1 MDESETPET
10 WTTWF
15 LDAIRKIRS
24 QKQRPSVERICHAIR
39 QHHYYHEEDIAE
51 HLEIAV
57 KRGDVLKIFNKGQS
71 SYKDPGI
78 VQSKKL
84 TVTRS
89 ADLSKILSKAVREL
103 GERDGS
109 SLRSLERYIRQS
121 HTVEESAEGDLRISL
136 KLSAKRAIERGLVI
150 QDGKLFRQTDRP
162 HGKRCS
168 DGGEPPMPK
177 LPAPLPICRE
187 CLGATMAGNNNNS
200 KRNVNEKLSRCC
212 VCGAALHNS
221 CAPPEL
227 SILVDRGITWSC
239 DGCSPT
245 CAGCELERESQN
257 YLVKC
262 ADCVKCYH
270 PACIEPALD
279 KKIKAPWKCRHCQT
293 AHTPVSKEDNKRGK
307 AQDAN
312 SIDDTPT
319 SARKRLSKLRENRKS
334 MVSRKS
340 LANATPGKK
349 GNAVVAQVD
358 SSSDGNAGVVSPR
371 QPPMIS
377 SPLPQPP
384 TPLAGQGRL
393 LEEKNDRI
401 SKEKQKFFR
410 LSAFNA
416 EHNKLKRVGGGDKSR
431 PSRNVNIRSTRGG
444 AANPKKIGTSRVSSS
459 SISSSSSSEADNSSE
474 SSEGSNSSDEDDDED
489 DEEGNSSSESSDSSS
504 SDDVQDERINS
515 PKAKAPFACDLDED
529 KPWGFAAAAAKL
541 NVDSPF
547 FSNIT
552 NTFGVSLP
560 KLNVGDTPTFG
571 LHIQQPAIISPSD
584 SKKKDKSER
593 NATGV
598 ANTDNKVKP
607 GSGQLRGLFDGL
619 SHFFSASANSRA
631 RSAGAS
637 APNYAPDRRKRPNVE
652 DTAKTNKIPKG
663 TQKNKPDDSTG
674 TSKLKDRKKTEVTF
688 EISRLPKP
696 GIFVPSDESMLSL
709 FNEKLPRMTPS
720 GLVKT
725 AVNSKRHEHERRKLM
740 RDAPSLVKCAADPS
754 SPSSKHEQQQQ
765 SRKKQM
771 ASDTNIRHPVPAV
784 GKFSGLGFDPIKSNP
799 NPKSNP
805 RTCTSA
811 TTTNTTTTPRATPC
825 SIRKEEPVVPQTLP
839 PGVTQKD
846 VDLIK
851 EARERARLTVS
862 NDENEQLYVNTPNAS
877 GNAPRNPAAIV
888 FGRYEVE
895 TWYSSPFPQEYA
907 RLPKLFFCE
916 FCLKYTKSRAVL
928 DRHMD
933 KCQWRHPPATEIYRC
948 DGLSVFEI
956 DGNVNKIY
964 CQNLCLLAKLFLDH
978 KTLYYD
984 VEPFLFYAMTKND
997 KYGCHLVG
1005 YFSKEKHCPAQRYNV
1020 SCIMTLPQYQRQ
1032 GFGRFLI
1039 EFSYLLSKVEGLPGT
1054 PEKPLSD
1061 LGRVSYHS
1069 FWKSVVLEYLDTHR
1083 NDTEIKLGDIT
1094 KETGVSAHDIATA
1107 MQLLG
1112 FIRSVHLPGDMNISK
1127 VAVVVN
1133 WSKVDAHMAKV
1144 RKSLRIKLDADCLRW
1159 IPLVTQIPNPYQ
1171 NQEENGDTGSEMSP
1185 AIEPKPMPAVVEKIQ
1200 RVKIKKKSR
1209 ARRVSQRKSTPLKS
1223 SPSKL
1228 SPSKST
1234 PLKSTPVK
1242 PKASQK
1248 TASHKDVSKEE
1259 KDVKDTKEI
1268 KKELREPKES
1278 VRESRNVESTENR
1291 KDSRAETD
1299 AKSAMSTPRNAR
1311 ALGSARNVTPIT
1323 SPKSTPVMTMSRRR
1337 IRPPKT
1343 LISESIIT
1351 PLRKRKHS
1359 EKIEAEEEKVEV
1371 SSRKRTRESLREK
1384 EKEKEKERENERE
1397 REKEKNKVRER
1408 DNKAKERESVK
1419 ETLVDTRKT
1428 PPKLDSVSSPPKLA
1442 KKQCKVDDI
1451 LLKVTSRQTKLQAK
1465 EKKAL
1470 EDATQCNGKEE
1481 ARDIKNSPLSR
1492 RSRSKTMEA
1501 LKMPQLTPEPPNM
1514 KNRAESPV
1522 IPPPSLSPPPESMK
1536 SSPVRDKQ
1544 PSVPESTKHSGNS
1557 GNKSEENT
1565 EDNGLPVPTETE
1577 VVSASSGE
1585 YEGGDEDEGEEE
1597 EITAPTPKPVMQL
1610 ASPSTES
1617 PVKECEDEKA
1627 DNKIQ
1632 EKDNDENS
1640 LQKVEAADLS
1650 PTVGD
1655 DQTETLNECDKDS
1668 EIDKRPIC
1676 SPEASK
1682 SVPEPVV
1689 SPKEEEVEKSE
1700 SSIMLKK
1707 DDDDSNNPLK
1717 EELVNETPKDV
1728 KIDLSRPKM
1737 EPLPVDKKDTCTLIN
1752 AVVTSEA
1759 EPLTPQEKPLP
1770 TVEHQDTTLQ
1780 LQTQTEELKQHS
1792 PESGKT
1798 TPHLENPG
1806 SVKRTPPSQPD
1817 LPSMGVYTPDSTT
1830 NSVHSLHYSQCDLDV
1845 SQLGLES
1852 PTSIAS
1858 DLASQNSVERPP
1870 SALPS
1875 IPPPAN
1881 VPISVAMQ
1889 ITTPV
1894 TSSVSVNMP
1903 QPVQYADCSMP
1914 QHTPPTHHPSIHPM
1928 HQPHT
1933 PQSLQQPRTP
1943 QSIPTQSPQ
1952 PLPQSHTPQPMP
1964 QSHTPQSI
1972 PTQSPQPLPASHT
1985 PQPLPQS
1992 HTPQPMQL
2000 SLAQQAQSQSMAH
2013 SQSQSAQSQ
2022 QQQQSTHQQQTQPQQ
2037 QQTQS
2042 HQSHSKR
2049 ASGSQTTHRSR
2060 STQQS
2065 SRSHRATP
2073 PAHTTQ
2079 TSQHSAVTSQTSHS
2093 NVSVAHTA
2101 HIAMPPQ
2108 YQQSPSSMS
2117 VPPAVHPHSHTP
2129 HAAHSHNMAVISQGN
2144 YMAVAGSQGF
2154 PQNTYAV
2161 IQHRS
2166 GRSGAPTPCTTATN
2180 FYIQTNPPMPP
2191 HSHTPA
2197 PTPLST
2203 SGGSHQTTNSCS
2215 LAKLQQL
2222 TNGLEMIP
2230 PTPPPAMN
2238 LTPPPPIPHTMTP
2251 PQTSRQLPT
2260 PPQVGPLGYAKNYCY
2275 NVNTVPPGTPGP
2287 PSRSTSRSS
2296 TNNMPS
2302 LTQPYPSESLYR
2314 QTLDPSGTCPQMQ
2327 SAASRVSPNV
2337 ALNTNLMAAAQY
2349 SYRVAQPATGYM
2361 NQAAQ
2366 LGGFMNQASQLPV
2379 GVVNVPAPYPQ
2390 DPHQQNPAAV
2400 YTTYHGYING
2410 GLMQPL
2416 NSSMRP
2422 R

>member
-1 MDESETPET
+1 MDEPEAPET
-10 WTTWF
+10 WSAWF

-39 QHHYYHEEDIAE
+39 QHHNFHEEEISE
-51 HLEIAV
+51 HLEVAV

-78 VQSKKL
+78 LQSKKL
-84 TVTRS
+84 KV
-89 ADLSKILSKAVREL
+89 SKSTDISKVLGKAVREL
-103 GERDGS
+103 GEREGS
-109 SLRSLERYIRQS
+109 NLRSIERYIRQS
-121 HTVEESAEGDLRISL
+121 HRVEEDTEGDLRIAL
-136 KLSAKRAIERGLVI
+136 KLSAKRAVERGLVL

-162 HGKRCS
+162 PFFKKFS
-168 DGGEPPMPK
+168 DAAHTPPREPPAPK
-177 LPAPLPICRE
+177 LPAPLPICKE
-187 CLGATMAGNNNNS
+187 CLGATMAGNNNNNS
-200 KRNVNEKLSRCC
+200 KRNANEKLSRCS

-227 SILVDRGITWSC
+227 SVLVDRGITWSC
-239 DGCSPT
+239 DDCSPT
-245 CAGCELERESQN
+245 CAGCQLERESQN

-262 ADCVKCYH
+262 AGCVKCFH
-270 PACIEPALD
+270 PACLDPALD
-279 KKIKAPWKCRHCQT
+279 KKNKTPWKCRHCQT
-293 AHTPVSKEDNKRGK
+293 AHTPVSKDDGKRGK

-312 SIDDTPT
+312 STDDTPT
-319 SARKRLSKLRENRKS
+319 SARKRFSKLRENRKS

-340 LANATPGKK
+340 LANANPGKK
-349 GNAVVAQVD
+349 GSAGVAQVD
-358 SSSDGNAGVVSPR
+358 SSTDGNAGVVSPR
-371 QPPMIS
+371 QPPLIS

-416 EHNKLKRVGGGDKSR
+416 EHSKLKRVGGGDKSR
-431 PSRNVNIRSTRGG
+431 PLRNVNVRSTRGG
-444 AANPKKIGTSRVSSS
+444 TANPKKVGTPRVSS
-459 SISSSSSSEADNSSE
+459 SSSSSSEAGNSSE
-474 SSEGSNSSDEDDDED
+474 SSEGSDSSDEDDDEDDED

-504 SDDVQDERINS
+504 SDEVQDGRIES
-515 PKAKAPFACDLDED
+515 PKAKAPFACDLNED

-541 NVDSPF
+541 NVKSPF
-547 FSNIT
+547 FSNT
-552 NTFGVSLP
+552 NTFGAPLP

-571 LHIQQPAIISPSD
+571 LHIQQPATVNPSD
-584 SKKKDKSER
+584 NKKKDKSER
-593 NATGV
+593 NTAQV
-598 ANTDNKVKP
+598 PSADKDNKVKP

-619 SHFFSASANSRA
+619 SHFFSAPANSRA
-631 RSAGAS
+631 RSAGIP
-637 APNYAPDRRKRPNVE
+637 APNYAPDRRKRPNTE
-652 DTAKTNKIPKG
+652 DTVKTNKIPRG
-663 TQKNKPDDSTG
+663 REAQRNKPDDSSG
-674 TSKLKDRKKTEVTF
+674 TNKLKDRKKTEATT

-696 GIFVPSDESMLSL
+696 GIFVPSDENVLSSI
-709 FNEKLPRMTPS
+709 NEKLPRMTPS

-740 RDAPSLVKCAADPS
+740 HDNTSLVKCAADPA
-754 SPSSKHEQQQQ
+754 SPSRHEQQQQQQQ
-765 SRKKQM
+765 SRKKQT
-771 ASDTNIRHPVPAV
+771 ASDMSTQIRHPASAV
-784 GKFSGLGFDPIKSNP
+784 AKSSGLGSDPVKSSP

-805 RTCTSA
+805 RACTSA

-825 SIRKEEPVVPQTLP
+825 STRKDELIVPQTLP

-846 VDLIK
+846 VDLIQ

-862 NDENEQLYVNTPNAS
+862 NDKNEQSSDNA
-877 GNAPRNPAAIV
+877 RNPAAIV

-1039 EFSYLLSKVEGLPGT
+1039 EFSYLLSKVEGIPGT

-1069 FWKSVVLEYLDTHR
+1069 FWKSVVLEYLDAHR
-1083 NDTEIKLGDIT
+1083 SDTNVKLSDIT

-1112 FIRSVHLPGDMNISK
+1112 FIRSAHLPGDANTNK
-1127 VAVVVN
+1127 VAVVVD

-1144 RKSLRIKLDADCLRW
+1144 RKSFRIKLDPDCLRW
-1159 IPLVTQIPNPYQ
+1159 IPLLTQIPNPYQ
-1171 NQEENGDTGSEMSP
+1171 NPEESGDASSEMSP
-1185 AIEPKPMPAVVEKIQ
+1185 TMEPKPVPAVVEKIQ
-1200 RVKIKKKSR
+1200 RVKIKKKPR
-1209 ARRVSQRKSTPLKS
+1209 GRRVSQRKSTPLKPTS
-1223 SPSKL
+1223 L
-1228 SPSKST
+1228 KST
-1234 PLKSTPVK
+1234 PLK
-1242 PKASQK
+1242 PKTSQK
-1248 TASHKDVSKEE
+1248 TAASHKDASKEE

-1268 KKELREPKES
+1268 KAAKELRESKES
-1278 VRESRNVESTENR
+1278 VRESRSSERTENR
-1291 KDSRAETD
+1291 KDSRAETE
-1299 AKSAMSTPRNAR
+1299 AKIVTSTPRNAR
-1311 ALGSARNVTPIT
+1311 ALNSAKNVTPT
-1323 SPKSTPVMTMSRRR
+1323 NTPKSVQMTMSRRR

-1343 LISESIIT
+1343 LVSESVIT

-1359 EKIEAEEEKVEV
+1359 EKLEVEEEKIEF

-1384 EKEKEKERENERE
+1384 EKERERETERE
-1397 REKEKNKVRER
+1397 REKEKEKVRER
-1408 DNKAKERESVK
+1408 DSKAKERESLK
-1419 ETLVDTRKT
+1419 ETSMDTRKT
-1428 PPKLDSVSSPPKLA
+1428 PLKLDSASSPPKPA
-1442 KKQCKVDDI
+1442 KKQCKVDDL

-1470 EDATQCNGKEE
+1470 EETTQCNGKEE
-1481 ARDIKNSPLSR
+1481 VRDVKNLPLSR
-1492 RSRSKTMEA
+1492 RGRGKTTAEA
-1501 LKMPQLTPEPPNM
+1501 LKMPQLTPESPST
-1514 KNRAESPV
+1514 KNRAESSV

-1536 SSPVRDKQ
+1536 NSPVRNKQ
-1544 PSVPESTKHSGNS
+1544 PSVPESPSAKHSSNID
-1557 GNKSEENT
+1557 NKSETT
-1565 EDNGLPVPTETE
+1565 EDSGLPVPTETE

-1597 EITAPTPKPVMQL
+1597 EIAAPTPKLVTQS
-1610 ASPSTES
+1610 ASPSMENPVTES
-1617 PVKECEDEKA
+1617 CEDEKA
-1627 DNKIQ
+1627 DNKIP
-1632 EKDNDENS
+1632 EKDNDESS
-1640 LQKVEAADLS
+1640 LQKTEAADLS
-1650 PTVGD
+1650 LAVGD

-1668 EIDKRPIC
+1668 ETEKRPVC

-1682 SVPEPVV
+1682 SVPEPVA

-1700 SSIMLKK
+1700 SSVMPKK
-1707 DDDDSNNPLK
+1707 DDRDSPPK
-1717 EELVNETPKDV
+1717 EELVPETPKDT
-1728 KIDLSRPKM
+1728 KIDLSRPKT
-1737 EPLPVDKKDTCTLIN
+1737 EPLLVEKKDTCALVN
-1752 AVVTSEA
+1752 ATVTSEA
-1759 EPLTPQEKPLP
+1759 EPLTPQEKPLSA
-1770 TVEHQDTTLQ
+1770 VEHQDTTLQ
-1780 LQTQTEELKQHS
+1780 LQNQTEELKQHS

-1875 IPPPAN
+1875 IPPSVS
-1881 VPISVAMQ
+1881 VPISVPMQ
-1889 ITTPV
+1889 IATPV
-1894 TSSVSVNMP
+1894 TSSVPVIMP
-1903 QPVQYADCSMP
+1903 QQVQYADCSM
-1914 QHTPPTHHPSIHPM
+1914 HTPPAHHPSIHSM

-1972 PTQSPQPLPASHT
+1972 PTQSPQPLPQSHT

-2013 SQSQSAQSQ
+2013 SQSQQTQSQ
-2022 QQQQSTHQQQTQPQQ
+2022 QQQQPAHQQQPQPQQ
-2037 QQTQS
+2037 QPQQTQQS
-2042 HQSHSKR
+2042 QSHSKR
-2049 ASGSQTTHRSR
+2049 GSQTTHRSR

-2073 PAHTTQ
+2073 PTSHSTQ
-2079 TSQHSAVTSQTSHS
+2079 TSQHSVATSHS
-2093 NVSVAHTA
+2093 STVAHTA
-2101 HIAMPPQ
+2101 HVAVPPQ
-2108 YQQSPSSMS
+2108 YQQSPSMS
-2117 VPPAVHPHSHTP
+2117 VPPSVPHPHSHTP

-2144 YMAVAGSQGF
+2144 YMAVAAGSQGF
-2154 PQNTYAV
+2154 STQNAYV

-2180 FYIQTNPPMPP
+2180 FYIQTSAMPP

-2197 PTPLST
+2197 PTPLSA

-2251 PQTSRQLPT
+2251 PQSSRQLPT
-2260 PPQVGPLGYAKNYCY
+2260 PPQVGPLGYPKNYY

-2287 PSRSTSRSS
+2287 PGRSTSRSS
-2296 TNNMPS
+2296 ANNMPS
-2302 LTQPYPSESLYR
+2302 LTQPYPNESLYR
-2314 QTLDPSGTCPQMQ
+2314 QTLDPGGACPQMQ

-2337 ALNTNLMAAAQY
+2337 ALNTNLMAAQY
-2349 SYRVAQPATGYM
+2349 GYRVAQPATGYM

-2400 YTTYHGYING
+2400 YTYHGYING